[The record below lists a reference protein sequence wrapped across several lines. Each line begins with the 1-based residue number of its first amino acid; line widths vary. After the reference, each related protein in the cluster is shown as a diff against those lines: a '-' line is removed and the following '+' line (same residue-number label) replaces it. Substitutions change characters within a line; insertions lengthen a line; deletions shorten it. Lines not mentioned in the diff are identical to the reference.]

1 MRWCW
6 VMGILYENLGIGN
19 HPIFKGK
26 LTMRIFLS
34 ILAVLIIL
42 VGVVWFLQGI
52 NVIGGSVMTGQS
64 QWAIYGGIAFVAGV
78 GLLAFANLR
87 NSSAS
92 KKG

>member
-1 MRWCW
+1 
-6 VMGILYENLGIGN
+6 
-19 HPIFKGK
+19 
-26 LTMRIFLS
+26 MRIILS

-64 QWAIYGGIAFVAGV
+64 QWAIYGGIAVVVGA

-87 NSSAS
+87 KAS
-92 KKG
+92 TPKKQS

>member
-1 MRWCW
+1 
-6 VMGILYENLGIGN
+6 MGILYENLGIGN
-19 HPIFKGK
+19 HPILKGK